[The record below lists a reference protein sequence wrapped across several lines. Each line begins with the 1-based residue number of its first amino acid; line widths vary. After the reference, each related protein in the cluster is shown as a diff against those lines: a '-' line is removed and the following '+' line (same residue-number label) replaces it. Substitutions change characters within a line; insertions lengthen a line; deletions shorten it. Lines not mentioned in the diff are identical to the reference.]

1 MTIIAIIKPILILG
15 VIGLIG
21 FLTSLRVEV
30 TKESKNLLASIV
42 LNIALPA
49 VIIQSI
55 FQSTI
60 TKEDWINFS
69 YVVFIALLLNGT
81 GITIGYF
88 ICRKLVHL
96 SVSNSKKVAVLS
108 GCGNTAF
115 MGIPVVSMFLG
126 TSSGLYASIYDLG
139 TVLTVFTVGVMLLQS
154 SKFTFKQLKSVLN
167 APFITIVISLS
178 LVSLNIG
185 LPDFLLELSAM
196 LAAVAAPLSM
206 LYIGMLFTKEKLSL
220 LRSQYKKLIFTATF
234 VKTFFLPAVA
244 LIIIIFLPLSITL
257 KQVIALQA
265 GMPSFLTASVLFE
278 KYTGSEGV
286 GTITIMFTA
295 MLSLIT
301 LPGIYYIS
309 IFL

>member
-21 FLTSLRVEV
+21 LLTSLRVEV
-30 TKESKNLLASIV
+30 TKEAKNLLASIV
-42 LNIALPA
+42 INIALPA

-69 YVVFIALLLNGT
+69 YLVMISLLLNGI

-88 ICRKLVHL
+88 ISRKLVHL
-96 SVSNSKKVAVLS
+96 SVSDAKKVAVLS

-126 TSSGLYASIYDLG
+126 TSSGLYASIYDFG

-196 LAAVAAPLSM
+196 LAALAAPLSM
-206 LYIGMLFTKEKLSL
+206 LYIGMLFTKEKLL
-220 LRSQYKKLIFTATF
+220 LIRSQYKKLIFTATF
-234 VKTFFLPAVA
+234 VKSLFLPAVA
-244 LIIIIFLPLSITL
+244 LIIILFLPLSMTL
-257 KQVIALQA
+257 KQVITLQA

-286 GTITIMFTA
+286 GTVTIMFTA

-301 LPGIYYIS
+301 LPSIYYIS